1 MVDTKKEPVRGKPA
15 AGFSALVL
23 RGNDSKLLD
32 GVLDAAPDGNLAKSG
47 FPTAWFDVGDFPPV
61 LDDFAIEFWSAAKR
75 LSSDAIFI
83 QKSLYP
89 SIK

>member
-61 LDDFAIEFWSAAKR
+61 LDDFAIESGVPPNVSRATQ
-75 LSSDAIFI
+75 SSFRRAFT
-83 QKSLYP
+83 LP
-89 SIK
+89 